1 MLNRLCCYGNFS
13 VKMFAL
19 QPWLEGEEQGLWVG
33 FPAATP
39 GKMTF
44 MGSRVLPKELT
55 VCVHEH
61 LALVCFILK

>member
-19 QPWLEGEEQGLWVG
+19 QSWLEGEEQGLWVD

-39 GKMTF
+39 RKMTF
-44 MGSRVLPKELT
+44 LGSQVLPKELT
-55 VCVHEH
+55 FCVHEH
-61 LALVCFILK
+61 LALVSFILK